1 MSNFDWKFDWSK
13 KEFNESMDEDTS
25 YELVGKISAIKVDS
39 SMEDFLNRIFNKNK
53 DKK

>member
-13 KEFNESMDEDTS
+13 REYNESLDEEYL
-25 YELVGKISAIKVDS
+25 YEPTGKISAIKVGS